1 MSSTQEKE
9 ESSTGTRGPT
19 RELGLLDI
27 VFLSFGGQ
35 SPFLSVLSYGTYAFL
50 LAKGFAPI
58 AILIGTLIVLV
69 NGLNVYKLSSKIA
82 QPGGYTAYAYFSLT
96 KRLGFQTGWI
106 YMLYAVVYGAAYVVA
121 TTLVVKEVFDFN
133 PLIFLTLV
141 FGVSSVLLLLGV
153 RPTTKYALFAS
164 TFEALAMAVLAVMFL
179 AATGWHFYNPFQ
191 TEIPTSDLATAIIF
205 GAGIPTGYGSIAP
218 VSGEAKNP
226 KRTIPLAIIIVIL
239 LGGGLAAFDTYGI
252 ADYLYYKQVNL
263 SSDYAVI
270 NLVGH
275 EYGILTMAF
284 ALFAAI
290 NDGILATMSYMIASS
305 RTLYGLS
312 YYGFVHQAFKAFK
325 PKVGPV
331 NALVATLAAYAIILY
346 STVHALGLLDAF
358 VVLGYI
364 SMLSG
369 LVAHIITDLALLKI
383 SLKRLRKRLFELS
396 IALTGTILTVY
407 IILTSASS
415 VPAYYINVFLLWVL
429 AGFIYVEALDM
440 ARQAKEE
447 E

>member
-1 MSSTQEKE
+1 MSSTHEKE
-9 ESSTGTRGPT
+9 ESSTGTRGPA

-58 AILIGTLIVLV
+58 AIIIGTLIVLV
-69 NGLNVYKLSSKIA
+69 NGLNIYKLSSKIA
-82 QPGGYTAYAYFSLT
+82 QPGGYAAYAYFSLT

-106 YMLYAVVYGAAYVVA
+106 YMLYAVFYGAAYVVA
-121 TTLVVKEVFDFN
+121 TTLVVKEVFGFN

-141 FGVSSVLLLLGV
+141 FGISSVLLLLGI

-164 TFEALAMAVLAVMFL
+164 TFEALAMAVLAVMFV

-191 TEIPTSDLATAIIF
+191 TDIPTSNLATAIIF

-218 VSGEAKNP
+218 VSREAKNP

-239 LGGGLAAFDTYGI
+239 MGGGLAAFDTYGI
-252 ADYLYYKQVNL
+252 ADYLYYKQMNL
-263 SSDYAVI
+263 SSDYTVI
-270 NLVGH
+270 NLIGH
-275 EYGILTMAF
+275 EYGIVTMAF

-312 YYGFVHQAFKAFK
+312 YYGFMHQAFKAFK

-331 NALVATLAAYAIILY
+331 NALLATLAAYAIILY

-383 SLKRLRKRLFELS
+383 SLKRLRKRLFELG
-396 IALTGTILTVY
+396 IALSGTILTVY

>member
-1 MSSTQEKE
+1 MSSTHEKE
-9 ESSTGTRGPT
+9 ESSTGTRGPA

-69 NGLNVYKLSSKIA
+69 NGLNIYKLSSKIA

-191 TEIPTSDLATAIIF
+191 TEIPTSNLATAIIF

-226 KRTIPLAIIIVIL
+226 KRTIPL
-239 LGGGLAAFDTYGI
+239 GD
-252 ADYLYYKQVNL
+252 N
-263 SSDYAVI
+263 
-270 NLVGH
+270 H
-275 EYGILTMAF
+275 
-284 ALFAAI
+284 
-290 NDGILATMSYMIASS
+290 
-305 RTLYGLS
+305 R
-312 YYGFVHQAFKAFK
+312 
-325 PKVGPV
+325 
-331 NALVATLAAYAIILY
+331 
-346 STVHALGLLDAF
+346 
-358 VVLGYI
+358 
-364 SMLSG
+364 
-369 LVAHIITDLALLKI
+369 HIIGRGPGGFRHVRHRRLPLL
-383 SLKRLRKRLFELS
+383 
-396 IALTGTILTVY
+396 
-407 IILTSASS
+407 
-415 VPAYYINVFLLWVL
+415 
-429 AGFIYVEALDM
+429 
-440 ARQAKEE
+440 
-447 E
+447 

>member
-1 MSSTQEKE
+1 MSSTHEKE
-9 ESSTGTRGPT
+9 ESSTGTRGPA

-50 LAKGFAPI
+50 LAKGFAPL
-58 AILIGTLIVLV
+58 AIIIGTLIVLV
-69 NGLNVYKLSSKIA
+69 NGLNIYKLSSKIA
-82 QPGGYTAYAYFSLT
+82 QPGGYAAYAYFSLT

-106 YMLYAVVYGAAYVVA
+106 YMLYAVFYGAAYVVA
-121 TTLVVKEVFDFN
+121 TTLVVKEVFNFN

-191 TEIPTSDLATAIIF
+191 TEIPTSNLATAIIF

-218 VSGEAKNP
+218 VSREAKNP

-252 ADYLYYKQVNL
+252 ADYLYYKQMNL

-312 YYGFVHQAFKAFK
+312 YYGFVHHAFKAFK

-331 NALVATLAAYAIILY
+331 NALIATLAAYAIILY